1 MTEREWDAKCGGMF
15 LGLLGAVNLAR
26 ILGLDPHLM
35 LDLLIAKLDEKTT
48 TPSMKSDA
56 VLGE

>member
-1 MTEREWDAKCGGMF
+1 MSDQDWNIKCGGMF

-35 LDLLIAKLDEKTT
+35 LDLLIAKLDETTT
-48 TPSMKSDA
+48 TPNIESGAM
-56 VLGE
+56 LGE

>member
-48 TPSMKSDA
+48 TPSMKSGA
-56 VLGE
+56 RLGD

>member
-35 LDLLIAKLDEKTT
+35 LDLLIAKLDETT
-48 TPSMKSDA
+48 ATPNIESGAM
-56 VLGE
+56 LGE